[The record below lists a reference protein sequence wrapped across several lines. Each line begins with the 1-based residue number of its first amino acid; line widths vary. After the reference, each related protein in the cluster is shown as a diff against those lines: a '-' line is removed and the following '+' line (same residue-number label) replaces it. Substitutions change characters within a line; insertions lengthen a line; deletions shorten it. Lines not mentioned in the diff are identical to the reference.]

1 MFRAGPAGAEPSDRL
16 GTRHQM
22 PGTPKGEPRLPHE
35 TPLIALISLG
45 LVFAF
50 AFGFVAQR
58 LRLPPLVGYLLAGVA
73 VGPFT
78 PGFVADAHLAGE
90 LAEIGVILL
99 MFGVGLH
106 FSIKDLL
113 AVRRIALPGAVGQ
126 ITAAT
131 AIGVAVAFSWGWSLG
146 AGLVFGLALSVA
158 STVVLLR
165 ALEERNA
172 LDTENGRIAV
182 GWLIV
187 EDLATVL
194 ALVLLPALA
203 GALGGGADGEASLS
217 GGALAGTIALT
228 LGKVA
233 LFMAVMLV
241 GGRRVVPWLLE
252 QVARTGSRELF
263 TLSVLAVALGIAYG
277 SSVLFDVS
285 LALGAFFAGVVLS
298 ESDLS
303 HRAAADSLPM
313 QDAFAVLF
321 FVSVG
326 MLFDPTILV
335 REPLPILAVLLVVML
350 GKSLAAFAIVLVFG
364 YPVGTA
370 LTVSVSLA
378 QIGEFSFIL
387 AGLGVSLGLLPAEG
401 RDLILAGAL
410 LSITLNPLVF
420 KTLDPMTEWLRAR
433 PRWTAWLERS
443 GKRPSLATPSQDEG
457 RLHDHALIVGYG
469 RVGSTIG
476 EILSRLDL
484 PYSIIEEDRRLVEK
498 LRSKGLSV
506 VYGNATTPGVLE
518 AAHAD
523 SARLLVSASPDGLQ
537 TRRILDLAR
546 KANPSIDTVV
556 RTHSEAELAYLERQG
571 VGMAVLGEREL
582 AVSMMGYTLRS
593 LGLSDDEAR
602 EVVLSFRTS
611 NDGIAAFNHQ
621 MDPELESTPELRP

>member
-1 MFRAGPAGAEPSDRL
+1 M
-16 GTRHQM
+16 
-22 PGTPKGEPRLPHE
+22 PHE

-50 AFGFVAQR
+50 GFGFLAQR

-78 PGFVADAHLAGE
+78 PGFVADAHLASE

-113 AVRRIALPGAVGQ
+113 SVRQIALPGAVGQ
-126 ITAAT
+126 IAAAT
-131 AIGVAVAFSWGWSLG
+131 AIGVAVALSWDWSLG
-146 AGLVFGLALSVA
+146 AGLVFGLSLSVA

-165 ALEERNA
+165 ALEERNI

-203 GALGGGADGEASLS
+203 GPLGGVVDGGASLS
-217 GGALAGTIALT
+217 GGALAVEIALT

-233 LFMAVMLV
+233 LFMAVMLL

-277 SSVLFDVS
+277 SAVLFDVS

-335 REPLPILAVLLVVML
+335 REPLPVLAVLLVVVL

-370 LTVSVSLA
+370 LTVSASLA

-420 KTLDPMTEWLRAR
+420 KALDPMTEWLRAR
-433 PRWTAWLERS
+433 PRWTALLERS
-443 GKRPSLATPSQDEG
+443 GKRPSLTAPSRDEG
-457 RLHDHALIVGYG
+457 RLRDHALIVGYG

-518 AAHAD
+518 AAHVE

-537 TRRILDLAR
+537 TRQILELAR
-546 KANPSIDTVV
+546 KTNPSIDTVV

-593 LGLSDDEAR
+593 LGLPDDEAR

-621 MDPELESTPELRP
+621 LDPELESAPELRP